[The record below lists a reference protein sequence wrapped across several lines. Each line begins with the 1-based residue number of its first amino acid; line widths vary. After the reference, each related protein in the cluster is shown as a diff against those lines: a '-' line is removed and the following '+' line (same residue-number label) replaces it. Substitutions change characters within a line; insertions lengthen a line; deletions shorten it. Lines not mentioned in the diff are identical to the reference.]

1 VDQFDGSLT
10 HWKTVMFR
18 AHIAQMRQILLSI
31 LAIAALTGCAK
42 WDEAAERAACEKSNP
57 GQPVKAEVCYERNK
71 QAYDVSWASRFAR

>member
-1 VDQFDGSLT
+1 
-10 HWKTVMFR
+10 
-18 AHIAQMRQILLSI
+18 